1 MTATRSTPRPSD
13 RGPLPPT
20 TGRRLTEPV
29 RRVRVV
35 GGPAT
40 HVFVGDVRATRF
52 AAFERRFAAV
62 SRVMDELVAVPG
74 TSIRVGLDPLVGL
87 VPVVGDAISAAIG
100 FWLIAEATRFG
111 VPRIVVGRMA
121 ANTVVDLAVGAVPLL
136 GDLFD
141 VVSRSNSRN
150 LALFRR
156 HALDPTAS
164 TRGEQLALAGLVLL
178 VVGLLWLVAT
188 AIGWLL
194 SIEIPT
200 P

>member
-1 MTATRSTPRPSD
+1 MTATRSTPSSSEQANRSSTA
-13 RGPLPPT
+13 GPGKT
-20 TGRRLTEPV
+20 DAV
-29 RRVRVV
+29 RRVRGEVV
-35 GGPAT
+35 GDGTA
-40 HVFVGDVRATRF
+40 DRF

-62 SRVMDELVAVPG
+62 SRVMDELVAIPG
-74 TSIRVGLDPLVGL
+74 TSVRVGLDPIVGL
-87 VPVVGDAISAAIG
+87 IPVVGDAISAVVG
-100 FWLIAEATRFG
+100 FWLIAEAARFG
-111 VPRIVVGRMA
+111 VPRIVVGRMVV
-121 ANTVVDLAVGAVPLL
+121 NTVVDLLVGAIPVL

-164 TRGEQLALAGLVLL
+164 TRGERLVMAGVIVL
-178 VVGLLWLVAT
+178 VVGLLWLIAD

-194 SIEIPT
+194 AIRIPT

>member
-1 MTATRSTPRPSD
+1 M
-13 RGPLPPT
+13 
-20 TGRRLTEPV
+20 
-29 RRVRVV
+29 
-35 GGPAT
+35 
-40 HVFVGDVRATRF
+40 GDARAARY
-52 AAFERRFAAV
+52 AVFERRFAAV

-74 TSIRVGLDPLVGL
+74 TSVRIGLDPLVGL
-87 VPVVGDAISAAIG
+87 VPVVGDAISAAVG

-111 VPRIVVGRMA
+111 IPRIVLGRMV
-121 ANTVVDLAVGAVPLL
+121 ANTVVDLAVGAIPLL

-141 VVSRSNSRN
+141 FVSHSNSRN

-164 TRGEQLALAGLVLL
+164 TRGEQVALAGLVLF

-194 SIEIPT
+194 SIEIPA

>member
-1 MTATRSTPRPSD
+1 MTATRSTPRRSDPS
-13 RGPLPPT
+13 PLPPT
-20 TGRRLTEPV
+20 AEPPAPEPP
-29 RRVRVV
+29 RRVRGEVV
-35 GGPAT
+35 GDA
-40 HVFVGDVRATRF
+40 RADQF

-74 TSIRVGLDPLVGL
+74 TSIRIGLDPVVGL
-87 VPVVGDAISAAIG
+87 VPVVGDAISAVVG
-100 FWLIAEATRFG
+100 FWLIAAATRFG
-111 VPRIVVGRMA
+111 VPRIVVGRMIV
-121 ANTVVDLAVGAVPLL
+121 NTVVDVAVGAIPLL

-141 VVSRSNSRN
+141 VVSHSNSRN

-156 HALDPTAS
+156 HALDPAAS
-164 TRGEQLALAGLVLL
+164 TRGEQLALAGLVIL

-194 SIEIPT
+194 SIEIPA

>member
-13 RGPLPPT
+13 PGALPPT

-29 RRVRVV
+29 RRVRGEVV
-35 GGPAT
+35 G
-40 HVFVGDVRATRF
+40 DQRAARF
-52 AAFERRFAAV
+52 AAFERRFSAV

-74 TSIRVGLDPLVGL
+74 TSVRVGLDPIVGL
-87 VPVVGDAISAAIG
+87 IPVVGDAISAAVG

-111 VPRIVVGRMA
+111 VPRIVVGRMVV
-121 ANTVVDLAVGAVPLL
+121 NTVVDLAVGAIPVL

-164 TRGEQLALAGLVLL
+164 TRGEQAALAGLLIL

>member
-20 TGRRLTEPV
+20 TGRPVTEPV
-29 RRVRVV
+29 RRVRGEVV
-35 GGPAT
+35 G
-40 HVFVGDVRATRF
+40 DERAERF
-52 AAFERRFAAV
+52 AAFERRFSAV

-87 VPVVGDAISAAIG
+87 VPVVGDAISAAVG

-111 VPRIVVGRMA
+111 IPRIVVGRMV
-121 ANTVVDLAVGAVPLL
+121 ANTVVDLAVGAIPFL

-164 TRGEQLALAGLVLL
+164 TRGERVALAGLVIL

-194 SIEIPT
+194 SIQIPT